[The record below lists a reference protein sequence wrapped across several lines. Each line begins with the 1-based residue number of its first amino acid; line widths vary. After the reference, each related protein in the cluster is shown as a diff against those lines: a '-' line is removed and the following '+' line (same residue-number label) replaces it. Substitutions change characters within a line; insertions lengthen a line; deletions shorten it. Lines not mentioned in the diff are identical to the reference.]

1 MKKMC
6 DVGEYRLYSAIVG
19 LVDSSLQE
27 LGEAMYQYPELVT
40 I

>member
-1 MKKMC
+1 MKIC
-6 DVGEYRLYSAIVG
+6 DAEEWRLYSAMVD

-27 LGEAMYQYPELVT
+27 LGETMYQYPELFT